1 MIKITFYIQDN
12 HFVGVLSKGHANYD
26 DYGKD
31 IVCSAVSAITQSL
44 ALGVLDVLKVK
55 AEYKVDDNAGYLE
68 LRLPK
73 LANDVLDKTEI
84 LFDTAY
90 RSVSDLAKGY
100 PSNIKVEVKDL

>member
-1 MIKITFYIQDN
+1 MIKITFYVQDN

-44 ALGVLDVLKVK
+44 ALGIFEVLKIQ
-55 AEYKVDDNAGYLE
+55 ADYKVDNDAGYLE

-73 LANDVLDKTEI
+73 LANEVLDKTEI

-90 RSVSDLAKGY
+90 RSISDLAKGY